1 MREVAFIKQ
10 NKQKWLDF
18 EKALFGKNEKTPDE
32 LADLF
37 IHLTNDLAYA
47 QTYYPRSKTIKY
59 LNDLS
64 ARAFHKIYTSRA
76 TSWGQISYFFKYD
89 LPLTLYRNR
98 HYMLV
103 AFIIFIFFICV
114 GVYSSIQDP
123 YYVEEILGSSYV
135 EMTKENIANGDPL
148 GVYKSGSALDSFF
161 YIALN
166 NLRISVMVFT
176 SGIICG
182 IGSVYYAFKN
192 GIMVGAFQYFFH
204 TEDLLIESALGIW
217 MHGAFEIFSIVIAL
231 MSGLMLGGSLLFP
244 KSYSRKLSIRK
255 GAADAI
261 KVYISTI
268 PFITIAAFIEG
279 YITRFADDLIWLPK
293 AIISLGTLSFIVWYY
308 VFYPKKIRQKT
319 TSKRVHFI
327 EN

>member
-18 EKALFGKNEKTPDE
+18 EKALFGKTKKTPDE

-47 QTYYPRSKTIKY
+47 QTYYPKSKTIQY

-64 ARAFHKIYTSRA
+64 ARAFHKIYKSR
-76 TSWGQISYFFKYD
+76 TTGWGQISYFFKYD

-98 HYMLV
+98 HYMLI
-103 AFIIFIFFICV
+103 AFIIFIFFMMV

-123 YYVEEILGSSYV
+123 IYIEEVLGTYYV
-135 EMTKENIANGDPL
+135 EMTKENIEDGDPL
-148 GVYKSGSALDSFF
+148 GVYKTGTAFDSFIK
-161 YIALN
+161 IALN

-176 SGIICG
+176 SGIIAG
-182 IGSVYYAFKN
+182 IGSIYFAFKN
-192 GIMVGAFQYFFH
+192 GIMVGTFQYLFH
-204 TEDLLIESALGIW
+204 KEGLLWESAVGIW

-244 KSYSRKLSIRK
+244 KSYSRKQSIRN

-268 PFITIAAFIEG
+268 PFIAIAAFIEG
-279 YITRFADDLIWLPK
+279 YITRFADEMIWLPK
-293 AIISLGTLSFIVWYY
+293 LIISLGTLLFIIWYY
-308 VFYPKKIRQKT
+308 VFYPRQLQRKT
-319 TSKRVHFI
+319 LNFV
-327 EN
+327 ED